1 MGTHK
6 SVWLSLLWS
15 HAPFS
20 WDLVCTMF
28 CLCFARVPVS
38 PVLWKICNQIPLAFK
53 VKFPRGSQS
62 LCLVPRLG
70 NLLWAL
76 ELSQQC
82 ENFSGIIVLQFVGCL
97 LGHSKVGLMSSK
109 RTQATHHT
117 SQVCGSQSPRPCGRP
132 LLTCA
137 STGDTQRQVWLSLLW
152 GPWVLVHRR
161 VC

>member
-1 MGTHK
+1 MTHT
-6 SVWLSLLWS
+6 SARGFWTLTGSLAQSLVGSLLLSLGS
-15 HAPFS
+15 RCA
-20 WDLVCTMF
+20 
-28 CLCFARVPVS
+28 S
-38 PVLWKICNQIPLAFK
+38 PQSCGRCNQILLAFK
-53 VKFPRGSQS
+53 VKFPGGSQF
-62 LCLVPRLG
+62 LCRIPRLG